1 MDSSDQIQLMFH
13 RDHCKIHKTI
23 TNSDGKSEDVAVDV
37 LENADT
43 ESGELSAYKFM
54 EKMVDL

>member
-1 MDSSDQIQLMFH
+1 MFH
-13 RDHCKIHKTI
+13 RDHCKILKTI

-37 LENADT
+37 IENADT